1 MLLGIANQLMLL
13 AALVLH
19 GAASTV
25 QQAGAAAG
33 FLPTPA
39 TSAVGSFHTHGQI
52 AHIHHD
58 TRAGHIHHPGDHHH
72 NDLDEHSAVIWS
84 VGCAL
89 GIMPGAPL
97 ATPSLKLAG
106 QLDGTPLQHLEDVD
120 PHRLSRPPS
129 TPSIA

>member
-13 AALVLH
+13 AALAFLLH

-25 QQAGAAAG
+25 QQAGAVAG

-58 TRAGHIHHPGDHHH
+58 TRAGHIHHPA
-72 NDLDEHSAVIWS
+72 ET
-84 VGCAL
+84 
-89 GIMPGAPL
+89 AP
-97 ATPSLKLAG
+97 ATGGSLF
-106 QLDGTPLQHLEDVD
+106 
-120 PHRLSRPPS
+120 
-129 TPSIA
+129 